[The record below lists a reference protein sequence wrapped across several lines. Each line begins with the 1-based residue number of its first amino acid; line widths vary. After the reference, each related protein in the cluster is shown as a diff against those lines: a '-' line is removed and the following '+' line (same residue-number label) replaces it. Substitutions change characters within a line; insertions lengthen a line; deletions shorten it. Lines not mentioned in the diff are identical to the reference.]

1 MTIECVT
8 FVDAAVAQ
16 MALQEFIDRHVE
28 VFWLDRPREVRE
40 RMLSDAYDLIQ
51 GEGAGR

>member
-1 MTIECVT
+1 MTLEGVT
-8 FVDAAVAQ
+8 FVERAVVQ
-16 MALQEFIDRHVE
+16 MSRQEFIDRHVE

-51 GEGAGR
+51 GWGAGR